1 LAILVVGGAGYIGSH
16 AARALRR
23 SGYEAVIY
31 DNLSTGFRSLAQ
43 GFELVEGDIADA
55 ARLRLVLGR
64 VDAVMHFAAHA
75 YVGESVENPRKYFRN
90 NVLGA
95 LSLLNSALDAG
106 IRRFVFS
113 SSCAVYG
120 VPEQIPIT
128 EETPREPVNPYG
140 ASKLFFE
147 NALQAYGRAYGVR
160 SVSLRYF
167 NAAGADE
174 GGEIGEMHEPETHLI
189 PLALAASAANGP
201 ELKIFGSDYPTRDG
215 TCVRDYI
222 HVSDLA
228 DAHVRAL
235 QYLER
240 NKDEQGGDSLA
251 INLGNGR
258 GQSVLEIIQ
267 ATENATGRRVR
278 RKMGPRRPGDPPVLV
293 ADAATAH
300 RMLGWAA
307 RRDLADIVA
316 SAWAWMQK
324 NSIGAIAKS
333 A

>member
-1 LAILVVGGAGYIGSH
+1 LAILVSGGAGYIGSH

-23 SGYEAVIY
+23 SGYEVLLY
-31 DNLSTGFRSLAQ
+31 DNLSTGFRRLAQ
-43 GFELVEGDIADA
+43 GFELVEGDIADE
-55 ARLRLVLGR
+55 ARLRPVLAR

-120 VPEQIPIT
+120 IPGQIPIA
-128 EETPREPVNPYG
+128 EQTPRQPVNPYG

-147 NALQAYGRAYGVR
+147 NALQAYSRAYGLR

-167 NAAGADE
+167 NAAGAEYSENDS
-174 GGEIGEMHEPETHLI
+174 GEIGEMHDPETHLI
-189 PLALAASAANGP
+189 PLALAASTANGS
-201 ELKIFGSDYPTRDG
+201 ELLVYGSDYPTPDG

-222 HVSDLA
+222 HVNDLA

-235 QYLER
+235 QHLES
-240 NKDEQGGDSLA
+240 DGDSLA
-251 INLGNGR
+251 INLGTGR
-258 GQSVLEIIQ
+258 GHSVLEVIQ
-267 ATENATGRRVR
+267 AAENASGRPVR
-278 RKMGPRRPGDPPVLV
+278 RKIGPRRPGDPPVLV
-293 ADAATAH
+293 ADPAKAQSV
-300 RMLGWAA
+300 LGWTAQ
-307 RRDLADIVA
+307 RNLADIVA
-316 SAWAWMQK
+316 SAWSWRQK
-324 NSIGAIAKS
+324 FVIGNL
-333 A
+333 